1 VLEYRLCVKSPMTP
15 ATLCTARCPR
25 RTCTSGNTRRSTPS
39 SKPSAMSGPA
49 PHARARALK
58 RTHTARTLTG
68 ALQTGSCA
76 RSRPALHLLV
86 RCSWVWG
93 RGAVDNKHN
102 LLMQLYTI
110 ERRLRA
116 GMGRSCGNGRTHATS
131 APGLGLGPA
140 TSAPGLA
147 SSPPTSAPGPCTY
160 ARLPWVRCGNSEPSP
175 GADVA
180 G

>member
-15 ATLCTARCPR
+15 ATLRTVRCPR
-25 RTCTSGNTRRSTPS
+25 PTCTSGNTRRSTPS

-49 PHARARALK
+49 PHARARAQTHPH
-58 RTHTARTLTG
+58 RTHAHRRTPDWKL
-68 ALQTGSCA
+68 C
-76 RSRPALHLLV
+76 RPALHLLV

-131 APGLGLGPA
+131 APGLGLGLA

-147 SSPPTSAPGPCTY
+147 SSPPTSAPGLCTY

>member
-1 VLEYRLCVKSPMTP
+1 MLEYRSCVKSPSGHTM
-15 ATLCTARCPR
+15 ARCPR

-39 SKPSAMSGPA
+39 SKPSAMSGPEC
-49 PHARARALK
+49 PSHTRARAQTHPHHTHAHG
-58 RTHTARTLTG
+58 RTPDWKLCHA
-68 ALQTGSCA
+68 
-76 RSRPALHLLV
+76 RPALHLLV